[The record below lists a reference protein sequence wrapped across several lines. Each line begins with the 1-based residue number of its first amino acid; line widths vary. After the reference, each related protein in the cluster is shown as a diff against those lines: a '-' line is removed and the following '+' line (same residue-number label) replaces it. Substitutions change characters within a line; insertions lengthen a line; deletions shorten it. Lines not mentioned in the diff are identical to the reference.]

1 MDRYRTVGAVIAAA
15 GSSSRM
21 GGRDKLEEPL
31 DGIPVI
37 LRTLA
42 AVEAVPEIREIVVVT
57 REDRVE
63 EYRRLLGQCSR
74 LRAVVPGGSTRQES
88 VRNGVRALSPD
99 CTLAAIHDGARPLV
113 TPEVFARCI
122 EAARSCGAATAAVP
136 VKDTIKLADE
146 AGRVLDTPDRSA
158 LRAMQTPQ
166 AFRVELIRKAHEIAR
181 RDGFLGTDDAALLEH
196 AGMPVYLCE
205 GSRENLKLTTPTDL
219 MLAGLILAA
228 RAEKELIG

>member
-1 MDRYRTVGAVIAAA
+1 MKSYAIILGGGSGRRMEADRNKVFLPLRGIPAIVRAIAPFSAFCAGAMVVAAAAEVEELRAVIARC
-15 GSSSRM
+15 G
-21 GGRDKLEEPL
+21 L
-31 DGIPVI
+31 D
-37 LRTLA
+37 
-42 AVEAVPEIREIVVVT
+42 
-57 REDRVE
+57 
-63 EYRRLLGQCSR
+63 
-74 LRAVVPGGSTRQES
+74 
-88 VRNGVRALSPD
+88 ALPD
-99 CTLAAIHDGARPLV
+99 DAECVLIHDGARALV
-113 TPEVFARCI
+113 TEDVIRRAI
-122 EAARSCGAATAAVP
+122 ESVEKRGSGIASVP
-136 VKDTIKLADE
+136 VTDTIKRATPDGL
-146 AGRVLDTPDRSA
+146 VLDTPDRSA